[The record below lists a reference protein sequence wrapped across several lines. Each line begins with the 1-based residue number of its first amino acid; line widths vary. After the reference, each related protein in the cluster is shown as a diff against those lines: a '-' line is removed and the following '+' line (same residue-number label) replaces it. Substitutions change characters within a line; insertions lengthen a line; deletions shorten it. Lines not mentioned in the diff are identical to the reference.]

1 MASKRASIIEAIR
14 TRFKT
19 IVSGSTYQTDLGANT
34 YVWRMAP
41 ILVKDLPAVNIRD
54 VSDTILDYTQG
65 TPNKLASQH
74 QMNVEIEIL
83 VADSSDTITTVRK
96 CLEDVE
102 LAIQQD
108 ETWGG
113 LALRTIELSNEIL
126 ASQERDTV
134 AGLLLL
140 LRVDFRTEKFK
151 AN

>member
-1 MASKRASIIEAIR
+1 MASKRTSIVEAIR
-14 TRFKT
+14 TRFEG
-19 IVSGSTYQTDLGANT
+19 IVSGSTYQTNLGRNVH
-34 YVWRMAP
+34 VWRMAP
-41 ILVKDLPAVNIRD
+41 ILAKDLPAVNVRD
-54 VSDTILDYTQG
+54 VTDSILDYTQAS
-65 TPNKLASQH
+65 PYKLASQH
-74 QMNVEIEIL
+74 QLTVEVEIL
-83 VADSSDTITTVRK
+83 VADSTDTITTIRK

-113 LALRTIELSNEIL
+113 LALRTVELSNEIL